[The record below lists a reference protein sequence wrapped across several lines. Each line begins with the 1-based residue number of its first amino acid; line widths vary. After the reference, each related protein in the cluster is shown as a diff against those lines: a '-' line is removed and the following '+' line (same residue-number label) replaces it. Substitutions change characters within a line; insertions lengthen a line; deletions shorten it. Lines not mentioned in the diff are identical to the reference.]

1 MNLEIVFMAIS
12 MRISDFLKVAHPKRR
27 LPMDMSVISIESLAM
42 NFSQTLSARGF
53 YKGSLRHFSPYQSSG
68 VLQINR
74 EVIGLVL
81 LGELLVEFSDS
92 QRIIEI
98 GTEFFLPP
106 NVYFQATAGEHGAH
120 FLFARKRMHLDS

>member
-1 MNLEIVFMAIS
+1 
-12 MRISDFLKVAHPKRR
+12 
-27 LPMDMSVISIESLAM
+27 MDMSVISIESLAK
-42 NFSQTLSARGF
+42 NFSQTLSSRGF
-53 YKGSLRHFSPYQSSG
+53 YKGSLRQFLPYQSSG

-81 LGELLVEFSDS
+81 LGDLLIQYSDS
-92 QRIIEI
+92 LRVIEM

-120 FLFARKRMHLDS
+120 FLFARKRMNLDT